1 MEARSHFL
9 YESDE
14 TNQKKKKNVACRW
27 PVRMTWVRFHVK
39 ERLPGFKVQQNQSRP
54 PAGVSLPLPS
64 QWKVFKS
71 PFVHVCIWKR
81 AQLASSK
88 SKVPNMESCH
98 LAASFTPRRRPPA
111 FTYSLHRQSSTFWVD
126 FVFLRKCHMLTATR
140 HCVFTGLSRIALWAW
155 DTLFPLA
162 RRQRGGGQVWY
173 SGTLLPADPRVIGCE
188 TRWAASGAERAAEPP
203 TVLGLPSSGSRGN
216 SATEW
221 RSPFCLVYLNLI
233 WHDALTIQ
241 LYDMM
246 QFWYLGFGRRFK
258 NNTWKKK
265 KF

>member
-9 YESDE
+9 YQSDE
-14 TNQKKKKNVACRW
+14 TNQKRNVASRW
-27 PVRMTWVRFHVK
+27 PVRMIWVRFHVK

-111 FTYSLHRQSSTFWVD
+111 FTYSLHRQSSTFRVD

-140 HCVFTGLSRIALWAW
+140 HCVFTGLSRIALWVW

-162 RRQRGGGQVWY
+162 WRQRGGGQVWY
-173 SGTLLPADPRVIGCE
+173 SGTRLPADPRVIGCE
-188 TRWAASGAERAAEPP
+188 TQRAASGAERAAEPP
-203 TVLGLPSSGSRGN
+203 TVLGLPSSGSRGKRRN
-216 SATEW
+216 W
-221 RSPFCLVYLNLI
+221 MKVPFFARYI
-233 WHDALTIQ
+233 
-241 LYDMM
+241 
-246 QFWYLGFGRRFK
+246 
-258 NNTWKKK
+258 
-265 KF
+265 